1 MGYISRKMRQALYEY
16 SMRNTHVFSEC
27 KQSLASLFS
36 PLCTE
41 VNLISFFIIFGFSLK
56 VYLQGTSRP
65 FPATSDRLRL
75 LVISHPISR
84 PCSSCL
90 YSYSIS
96 VMMITSFFS
105 CAKYISPTWGVQTL
119 MYTWC
124 PRCPSN
130 ISLCPTPYHSQLE
143 LRFTLIL

>member
-1 MGYISRKMRQALYEY
+1 MGYISTKMRQAVYEY
-16 SMRNTHVFSEC
+16 SMRNTHVYSEC
-27 KQSLASLFS
+27 KHSLASLFS
-36 PLCTE
+36 PLSTE

-56 VYLQGTSRP
+56 VHLQGTSRP

-105 CAKYISPTWGVQTL
+105 CAKYISPTVQLKKNLPTFRPN
-119 MYTWC
+119 YT
-124 PRCPSN
+124 PLLN
-130 ISLCPTPYHSQLE
+130 
-143 LRFTLIL
+143 FV